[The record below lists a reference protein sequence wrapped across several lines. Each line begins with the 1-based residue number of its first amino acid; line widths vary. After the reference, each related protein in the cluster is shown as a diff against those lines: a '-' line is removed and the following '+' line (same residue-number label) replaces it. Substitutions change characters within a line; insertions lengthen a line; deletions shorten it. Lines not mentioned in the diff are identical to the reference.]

1 MEQRAPRLA
10 SAGKILGTLIIIA
23 TAINLKLDLLEKPGL
38 SLEEYITISV
48 AFVLFLIAFFAS
60 KEREIV
66 ELTNNMSL
74 EEQFAQLESTPTKSS
89 GVIGS
94 YQVQS
99 SQTQGIIDSI
109 LGEKAEVNEQQVS
122 QAIGTLSTG
131 DFGQAAQSMAE
142 QLPAPHKHAEGV
154 VESPQLT
161 TTEVEIPFRENVP
174 LPTQIAPNNTPRED
188 ITELPN
194 LEFAVKD
201 GEVNAEN
208 RNLPDLSDLFNEEIT
223 EQESDKITQTSNSKH
238 RNCPILMIC
247 FNHNL
252 IWVQC
257 FANPVWTQH
266 YDLHSH
272 STNSDGEHSV
282 DYVPI

>member
-10 SAGKILGTLIIIA
+10 SAGKILGSLLVIA
-23 TAINLKLDLLEKPGL
+23 TAVNLKLDLLEKPGF
-38 SLEEYITISV
+38 SLEEYITISI
-48 AFVLFLIAFFAS
+48 AFGLFLIAFFAS

-74 EEQFAQLESTPTKSS
+74 EEQFAHLESTPTKSS
-89 GVIGS
+89 GVIGA

-161 TTEVEIPFRENVP
+161 TTEVEIPVRENVP
-174 LPTQIAPNNTPRED
+174 LPTQIAPNNTPTED
-188 ITELPN
+188 ITASPN

-201 GEVNAEN
+201 EGVNTGDHI
-208 RNLPDLSDLFNEEIT
+208 LPDLSDLFTEEIT
-223 EQESDKITQTSNSKH
+223 EQESDKITQTSEFET
-238 RNCPILMIC
+238 PELPDID
-247 FNHNL
+247 
-252 IWVQC
+252 
-257 FANPVWTQH
+257 
-266 YDLHSH
+266 DLF
-272 STNSDGEHSV
+272 
-282 DYVPI
+282 

>member
-23 TAINLKLDLLEKPGL
+23 TAVNLKLDLLEKPGF

-60 KEREIV
+60 KERKIV

-89 GVIGS
+89 GVIGE

-131 DFGQAAQSMAE
+131 DFGQSAQYMAE
-142 QLPAPHKHAEGV
+142 QLPAPHKYAERV
-154 VESPQLT
+154 VESPQLA
-161 TTEVEIPFRENVP
+161 TTEVEVPVRENVP
-174 LPTQIAPNNTPRED
+174 LPTQIAPNNTPTED
-188 ITELPN
+188 IPALPK

-201 GEVNAEN
+201 EEANTEN
-208 RNLPDLSDLFNEEIT
+208 HNLPELSDLFNEEIT
-223 EQESDKITQTSNSKH
+223 GQESDESPQAVEFETPELPDID
-238 RNCPILMIC
+238 
-247 FNHNL
+247 
-252 IWVQC
+252 
-257 FANPVWTQH
+257 
-266 YDLHSH
+266 DLFKS
-272 STNSDGEHSV
+272 
-282 DYVPI
+282 

>member
-10 SAGKILGTLIIIA
+10 SAGKILATLLIIA

-154 VESPQLT
+154 VESPQLST
-161 TTEVEIPFRENVP
+161 AEVEIPVRENVP

-188 ITELPN
+188 IPELPN

-201 GEVNAEN
+201 EEVNAEN

-223 EQESDKITQTSNSKH
+223 EQESDETTQTSEFET
-238 RNCPILMIC
+238 PELPDID
-247 FNHNL
+247 
-252 IWVQC
+252 
-257 FANPVWTQH
+257 
-266 YDLHSH
+266 DLF
-272 STNSDGEHSV
+272 
-282 DYVPI
+282 

>member
-10 SAGKILGTLIIIA
+10 SAGKILGSLLVIA
-23 TAINLKLDLLEKPGL
+23 TAVNLKLDLLEKPGF
-38 SLEEYITISV
+38 SLEEYITISI
-48 AFVLFLIAFFAS
+48 AFGLFLIAFFAS

-74 EEQFAQLESTPTKSS
+74 EEQFAQLESTPTKSI

-161 TTEVEIPFRENVP
+161 TTEVEIPVRENVP

-188 ITELPN
+188 IPELPN

-201 GEVNAEN
+201 EEVNAEN

-223 EQESDKITQTSNSKH
+223 EQESDEITQTSEFET
-238 RNCPILMIC
+238 PELPDID
-247 FNHNL
+247 
-252 IWVQC
+252 
-257 FANPVWTQH
+257 
-266 YDLHSH
+266 DLF
-272 STNSDGEHSV
+272 
-282 DYVPI
+282 

>member
-10 SAGKILGTLIIIA
+10 SAGKILGTLLIIA

-48 AFVLFLIAFFAS
+48 AFVLFLIGFFAS

-161 TTEVEIPFRENVP
+161 NAEVEIPVRENVP
-174 LPTQIAPNNTPRED
+174 LPTQIAPNNTARED
-188 ITELPN
+188 IPTLPN

-201 GEVNAEN
+201 EEINAEN

-223 EQESDKITQTSNSKH
+223 EQESDEITQTSEFET
-238 RNCPILMIC
+238 PELPDID
-247 FNHNL
+247 
-252 IWVQC
+252 
-257 FANPVWTQH
+257 
-266 YDLHSH
+266 DLF
-272 STNSDGEHSV
+272 
-282 DYVPI
+282 

>member
-10 SAGKILGTLIIIA
+10 SAGKILGSLLLIA
-23 TAINLKLDLLEKPGL
+23 TAVNLKLDLLEKPGF

-74 EEQFAQLESTPTKSS
+74 EEQFAQLESTPTKAV

-122 QAIGTLSTG
+122 QAIGTLSIG
-131 DFGQAAQSMAE
+131 DFGKAAQSMAE
-142 QLPAPHKHAEGV
+142 QLPAPHKHAESV

-161 TTEVEIPFRENVP
+161 TTEVEIPVRENVP

-188 ITELPN
+188 IPALPN

-201 GEVNAEN
+201 EQVNAEN
-208 RNLPDLSDLFNEEIT
+208 LNLPDLSDLFNEEIT
-223 EQESDKITQTSNSKH
+223 EQESDEITQTSEFET
-238 RNCPILMIC
+238 PELPDID
-247 FNHNL
+247 
-252 IWVQC
+252 
-257 FANPVWTQH
+257 
-266 YDLHSH
+266 DLF
-272 STNSDGEHSV
+272 
-282 DYVPI
+282 

>member
-10 SAGKILGTLIIIA
+10 SAGKILGTLLIIA

-161 TTEVEIPFRENVP
+161 TTEVEIPVRENVP
-174 LPTQIAPNNTPRED
+174 LPAQIAPNNTPRED
-188 ITELPN
+188 IPDLPN

-201 GEVNAEN
+201 EEVNAEN

-223 EQESDKITQTSNSKH
+223 EQESDENTQTLEFET
-238 RNCPILMIC
+238 PELPDID
-247 FNHNL
+247 
-252 IWVQC
+252 
-257 FANPVWTQH
+257 
-266 YDLHSH
+266 DLF
-272 STNSDGEHSV
+272 
-282 DYVPI
+282 

>member
-10 SAGKILGTLIIIA
+10 SAGKILGSLLVIA
-23 TAINLKLDLLEKPGL
+23 TAVNLKLDLLEKPGF
-38 SLEEYITISV
+38 SLEEYITISI
-48 AFVLFLIAFFAS
+48 AFGLFLIAFFAS

-89 GVIGS
+89 GVIGA

-161 TTEVEIPFRENVP
+161 TNEVEIPVRENVP

-188 ITELPN
+188 IPELPN

-201 GEVNAEN
+201 EQVNAEN

-223 EQESDKITQTSNSKH
+223 EQESDEITQTSEFET
-238 RNCPILMIC
+238 PELPDID
-247 FNHNL
+247 
-252 IWVQC
+252 
-257 FANPVWTQH
+257 
-266 YDLHSH
+266 DLF
-272 STNSDGEHSV
+272 
-282 DYVPI
+282 

>member
-10 SAGKILGTLIIIA
+10 SAGKILGSLLVIA
-23 TAINLKLDLLEKPGL
+23 TAVNLKLDLLEKPGF
-38 SLEEYITISV
+38 SLEEYITISI
-48 AFVLFLIAFFAS
+48 AFGLFLIAFFAS

-74 EEQFAQLESTPTKSS
+74 EEQFAHLESTPTKSS

-161 TTEVEIPFRENVP
+161 TTEVEIPVRENVP

-188 ITELPN
+188 IPELPN

-201 GEVNAEN
+201 EEVNAEN

-223 EQESDKITQTSNSKH
+223 EQESDDITQTSEFET
-238 RNCPILMIC
+238 PELPDID
-247 FNHNL
+247 
-252 IWVQC
+252 
-257 FANPVWTQH
+257 
-266 YDLHSH
+266 DLF
-272 STNSDGEHSV
+272 
-282 DYVPI
+282 

>member
-10 SAGKILGTLIIIA
+10 SAGKILGTLLIIA
-23 TAINLKLDLLEKPGL
+23 TAVNLKLDLLEKPGF
-38 SLEEYITISV
+38 SLEEYITISI
-48 AFVLFLIAFFAS
+48 AFGLFLIAFFAS

-89 GVIGS
+89 GVIGA

-161 TTEVEIPFRENVP
+161 AADVEIPVRENVP
-174 LPTQIAPNNTPRED
+174 LPTQIAPNNTSRED
-188 ITELPN
+188 IPELPN

-201 GEVNAEN
+201 EEVNAEN

-223 EQESDKITQTSNSKH
+223 AQESDEITQTSEFET
-238 RNCPILMIC
+238 PELPDID
-247 FNHNL
+247 
-252 IWVQC
+252 
-257 FANPVWTQH
+257 
-266 YDLHSH
+266 DLF
-272 STNSDGEHSV
+272 
-282 DYVPI
+282 

>member
-1 MEQRAPRLA
+1 M
-10 SAGKILGTLIIIA
+10 
-23 TAINLKLDLLEKPGL
+23 
-38 SLEEYITISV
+38 
-48 AFVLFLIAFFAS
+48 
-60 KEREIV
+60 
-66 ELTNNMSL
+66 
-74 EEQFAQLESTPTKSS
+74 
-89 GVIGS
+89 IGS

-161 TTEVEIPFRENVP
+161 TTEVEIPVRENVP

-188 ITELPN
+188 IPELPN

-201 GEVNAEN
+201 EEVNAEN

-223 EQESDKITQTSNSKH
+223 EQESDEITQTSEFET
-238 RNCPILMIC
+238 PELPDID
-247 FNHNL
+247 
-252 IWVQC
+252 
-257 FANPVWTQH
+257 
-266 YDLHSH
+266 DLF
-272 STNSDGEHSV
+272 
-282 DYVPI
+282 